1 MLNEV
6 KAMSHKKIFAVG
18 ITMILI
24 GCSMW
29 FNLWTNIVGGILSGI
44 GFLLIIIAS
53 NKKHSNVDKTYFKKR
68 PRNF

>member
-1 MLNEV
+1 MLNKI
-6 KAMSHKKIFAVG
+6 KAMSHKEIFAVG
-18 ITMILI
+18 ITMVLI

-53 NKKHSNVDKTYFKKR
+53 NKKHSNVDKT
-68 PRNF
+68 